1 MILTVTANPAY
12 DVTYEVAAVR
22 PGEVHRVTTA
32 HLRPGGK
39 GINVAAVLRQLGEE
53 VLASGFG
60 TMAFEEELR
69 AAGLRAELVT
79 SLPHVRRTVAVV
91 EPGRTT
97 SFWEPGTQLPA
108 DSARL
113 LLDRV
118 SELLTSAAC
127 LVVSGS
133 LPPGAP
139 DSLAADLARLAL
151 DVGVP
156 AVVDTSGAALRA
168 AAVVPGVVLMP
179 NLDEL
184 EELTG
189 PCRTDA
195 DVVAASDRLVAAGA
209 RAVVATRGRDGMV
222 ATDATG
228 TWTTRPP
235 EVAGNPTGAGD
246 AAAAAVAR
254 GLARGLPLPHIAAD
268 ATALSAAAVTAP
280 VAGQVDLE
288 RYRELTDAVEPRRWH
303 ARDTEEAN
311 R

>member
-39 GINVAAVLRQLGEE
+39 GVNVAAVLRQLGEE
-53 VLASGFG
+53 VVATGFG
-60 TMAFEEELR
+60 TTAFAEELR
-69 AAGLRAELVT
+69 ATGVRAELVT
-79 SLPHVRRTVAVV
+79 CLPHVRRTVAVV
-91 EPGRTT
+91 DPGRTT

-108 DSARL
+108 GSDRL

-118 SELLTSAAC
+118 STLLASASC

-151 DVGVP
+151 DAGVP
-156 AVVDTSGAALRA
+156 AVVDTSGAALRSA
-168 AAVVPGVVLMP
+168 AAVPGVVLMP
-179 NLDEL
+179 NRDEL
-184 EELTG
+184 AELAG
-189 PCRTDA
+189 PSRADA
-195 DVVAASDRLVAAGA
+195 DVVAAASRLVAGGV
-209 RAVVATRGRDGMV
+209 RAVLATRGRDGVV

-228 TWTTRPP
+228 TWMTRPP
-235 EVAGNPTGAGD
+235 SVAGNPTGAGD

-254 GLARGLPLPHIAAD
+254 GLAQGLPLPDLAAD
-268 ATALSAAAVTAP
+268 ATALSAAAVAAP
-280 VAGQVDLE
+280 VAGQVDLD
-288 RYRELTDAVEPRRWH
+288 RYRELTDAIELRRWH
-303 ARDTEEAN
+303 AGDTQEAN